1 MLRKLTNILRGQE
14 AVLACKV
21 FPTHAERLAFVYIA
35 ETTIT
40 KLLGMV
46 HLIQAAFHTPS
57 IDLRSPEINAL
68 DVFLVGLVSL
78 SPAFGSPVFVFEQC
92 HDIRM
97 DLR

>member
-1 MLRKLTNILRGQE
+1 MLRKLTNILRGLE

-35 ETTIT
+35 ETTIA
-40 KLLGMV
+40 K
-46 HLIQAAFHTPS
+46 
-57 IDLRSPEINAL
+57 DLRSPEINAL

-92 HDIRM
+92 HDIRV